1 MDIVCFSHLRWNFV
15 YQRPQHLLSR
25 MALHFR
31 TFFYEEPIFD
41 AAEPY
46 YEITTTEEDVIV
58 VVPHLGADANPENI
72 ILEQQQLFS
81 KLARDH
87 AINKFIAW
95 IYSPVMID
103 VLGDLKPSLTV
114 YDCMDELSNFKN
126 APPSLA
132 AKETVLFSIADI
144 VFTGG
149 RSLYESKKS
158 KHHNVHLFPSSIDRD
173 HFINGR
179 KQQPDPDDQK
189 TIPRPRIGFFGVI
202 DERMDISLLDAIAAG
217 KPRWSFII
225 LGPVVKIDPGTL
237 PRQPNIFYLGS
248 KSYKE
253 LPAYLAGWDVAMM
266 PFALNDATKFI
277 SPTKTPEFLA
287 AGKPVVS
294 TAITD
299 VVTMYGEEGLVHIAG
314 TPGEFIEGIEKGLEL
329 KENLQWLKAVDRC
342 IGKSSWDETA
352 SKMLFI
358 INTCLEKKG
367 SDTVKKKK
375 LYV

>member
-1 MDIVCFSHLRWNFV
+1 
-15 YQRPQHLLSR
+15 
-25 MALHFR
+25 
-31 TFFYEEPIFD
+31 
-41 AAEPY
+41 
-46 YEITTTEEDVIV
+46 
-58 VVPHLGADANPENI
+58 
-72 ILEQQQLFS
+72 
-81 KLARDH
+81 
-87 AINKFIAW
+87 
-95 IYSPVMID
+95 MID

-126 APPSLA
+126 APPSLV
-132 AKETVLFSIADI
+132 AKETALFSIADI

-149 RSLYESKKS
+149 RSLYESKKN

-358 INTCLEKKG
+358 INTCLENKG